1 MNGKTTL
8 SPEPWQKITVQQVA
22 SHFLSGF
29 RLRSVFFPFIQ
40 SVYVTNQIGAD
51 RLHQSTFLHF
61 FRIEE
66 NRNCIYL
73 LILLT
78 DFKHTQKVLTME
90 ILISCKM
97 QLTCLVI
104 LLYLGFILIRD
115 GRGQE
120 CSKLFDALLVLAEF
134 EVLFDGI
141 TAYTVNHPETVP
153 PAVNMICHLCF
164 FLLLDIV
171 LYGVFIY
178 FFHKTVGIP
187 KDRLHYT
194 LPWIPIGLAWITVIA
209 TMNRVEF
216 RQGTYTNYSMGFPVY
231 VVFLVVLVLC
241 LGSLILLL
249 TQYRE
254 IDRNKRSA
262 ILICVVTANIIAILQ
277 VFQPEILCSSLAVT
291 LMIISIFMNTE
302 NPSVKSI
309 ELYHD
314 EMITGFATL
323 VENKDDNTGGHIKR
337 TTAYVQIIMQEMRD
351 RGINRKKLNREY
363 VQCIAKA
370 APMHDIGKIAIED
383 AILCKPGKLTDEE
396 FEIMKTHTVRGGEI
410 IMETFAHLRGNKNF
424 AQEVYKMA
432 MFHHE
437 KWDGRGYPEGLSGED
452 IPLCARIMAVADVFD
467 AVSAKRCYRDAM
479 PLEQCFDIIR
489 KGRGTDFDPQ
499 IADIFLETRPKIEEV
514 YNSMR

>member
-1 MNGKTTL
+1 
-8 SPEPWQKITVQQVA
+8 
-22 SHFLSGF
+22 
-29 RLRSVFFPFIQ
+29 
-40 SVYVTNQIGAD
+40 
-51 RLHQSTFLHF
+51 
-61 FRIEE
+61 
-66 NRNCIYL
+66 
-73 LILLT
+73 
-78 DFKHTQKVLTME
+78 ME
-90 ILISCKM
+90 ILVACKM
-97 QLTCLVI
+97 QLTCFVI

-115 GRGQE
+115 GSGLK
-120 CSKLFDALLVLAEF
+120 CSKLFDALLILADF

-141 TAYTVNHPETVP
+141 TAYTVNHPETIP
-153 PAVNMICHLCF
+153 PAVNMISHLCF

-171 LYGVFIY
+171 LYGVFLY

-187 KDRLHYT
+187 KDRFHYA
-194 LPWIPIGLAWITVIA
+194 LPWVPIGIAWIAVIA

-231 VVFLVVLVLC
+231 ITFIVVLVMC
-241 LGSLILLL
+241 LGSLVLLL
-249 TQYRE
+249 THFSDIEQ
-254 IDRNKRSA
+254 DKRSS
-262 ILICVVTANIIAILQ
+262 ILICVITANIIAILQ
-277 VFQPEILCSSLAVT
+277 IFQPEILCSSLAVT
-291 LMIISIFMNTE
+291 LMILSIFMNTE
-302 NPSVKSI
+302 NPSVKRI
-309 ELYHD
+309 EFYHN

-337 TTAYVQIIMQEMRD
+337 TTAYVQIIMQEMKNK
-351 RGINRKKLNREY
+351 GINKKKLNREY

-396 FEIMKTHTVRGGEI
+396 FEIMKTHTVRGAEI
-410 IMETFAHLRGNKNF
+410 IMETFAHLQKNKMF
-424 AQEVYKMA
+424 AEEVYKIA

-437 KWDGRGYPEGLSGED
+437 KWNGRGYPEGLSGED

-499 IADIFLETRPKIEEV
+499 IADVFLDARPKIEEI